1 MILLASWAVAL
12 SGHRG
17 SCASHRE
24 GHCTGSGVEVIWHT
38 KEKTETPWDFG
49 RGIESPVAK
58 ERGGRRREAKQN
70 KQKPETIYVGNRK
83 SKNSEINEHQYSQY
97 PQPTLLI
104 SVDQDC
110 SEVGVRLGLSL
121 VAQG

>member
-12 SGHRG
+12 SGHHG

-58 ERGGRRREAKQN
+58 ERGGGGEKQSKTN
-70 KQKPETIYVGNRK
+70 K
-83 SKNSEINEHQYSQY
+83 NEKQYM
-97 PQPTLLI
+97 
-104 SVDQDC
+104 
-110 SEVGVRLGLSL
+110 
-121 VAQG
+121 